1 MRKEIKI
8 AIIDLYEGAANQ
20 GMRCIRQ
27 LVEKFR
33 TDSPYAITFEFFDL
47 RSKLEIPSVEYDIF
61 ISSGG
66 PGSPLSTAGAEWET
80 KYFRL
85 MDDIQEHN
93 QVASKKKF
101 VFLICHSFQ
110 IFCRYYGFAKVTKRR
125 STAFG
130 VMPIHKTNA
139 GQSESIFLD
148 LDDPFWTIDSRDY
161 QITEPNLKR
170 IGKLGGHVICLEKK
184 RPLIP
189 LDRAIM
195 AIRFNDE
202 IIGTQFHPEADSDG
216 MYMYLTREDKRQYV
230 VQKYGLEKYTS
241 MLQALNDPEKVRTT
255 YRTILPSFFQKIQN
269 YHDSLHPRILQS
281 EL

>member
-1 MRKEIKI
+1 MGKEIKI
-8 AIIDLYEGAANQ
+8 AIIDLYEGEANQ
-20 GMRCIRQ
+20 GMRCIGQ
-27 LVEKFR
+27 LVEKFKR
-33 TDSPYAITFEFFDL
+33 DSHYPITFDFFDL
-47 RSKLEIPSVEYDIF
+47 RSKLEIPSLEFDVF

-66 PGSPLSTAGAEWET
+66 PGSPLTTAGADWET

-93 QVASKKKF
+93 RTSGTRKF

-130 VMPIHKTNA
+130 VMPIYKTKA
-139 GQSESIFLD
+139 GKSELIFMD

-170 IGKLGGHVICLEKK
+170 IAKLGGHVLCLEKM

-189 LDRAIM
+189 LDRAVM

-216 MYMYLTREDKRQYV
+216 MYMYLTREDKKQYV

-255 YRTILPSFFQKIQN
+255 YRTIIPSFFQKIQN
-269 YHDSLHPRILQS
+269 YHDTLRTRSL
-281 EL
+281 